1 MYVSKCRLVVRISP
15 CSVLILRFPIHQM
28 KIADTFS
35 VEGRCDAATEANINK
50 LTFHKAKYS
59 RERKDG
65 GSKLILFKIVLAN
78 INLFLKF
85 SE

>member
-1 MYVSKCRLVVRISP
+1 
-15 CSVLILRFPIHQM
+15 M

-35 VEGRCDAATEANINK
+35 VAGRCDAAMEANINK
-50 LTFHKAKYS
+50 LTFQKAKYS
-59 RERKDG
+59 REREDG